1 MITVTESILTQCQC
15 MGCDSEEHLPKT
27 GQCKSQT
34 QAPGKKFC
42 GPCEAVQASAT
53 SGVGGSG
60 FGEGPLGE

>member
-34 QAPGKKFC
+34 QGKKFC
-42 GPCEAVQASAT
+42 GPCEAVQASAK
-53 SGVGGSG
+53 SRLGGSG
-60 FGEGPLGE
+60 FNEGPLGE